1 MSLVK
6 VNWKP
11 DEKLLKEFSEFWLI
25 FVGMFLAPLAYFGAG
40 PFRHLGGAN
49 AKLAAV
55 LWGLALAG
63 RIVGWL
69 RPAWLKGLF
78 VGLTVLALPIG
89 WVVSNLTLMGIYYLV
104 FTPVALV
111 FRLIGRD
118 ALERKLDRQAKTYW
132 EEYNPNRGVGRY
144 LRQF

>member
-11 DEKLLKEFSEFWLI
+11 DQKILREFSEVWLI
-25 FVGMFLAPLAYFGAG
+25 FLGMILAPMAYLGWG
-40 PFRHLGGAN
+40 PFRHLGGPN
-49 AKLAAV
+49 ATAAAV

-63 RIVGWL
+63 RLVGWL
-69 RPAWLKGLF
+69 RPEWMKPAFL
-78 VGLTVLALPIG
+78 GLTLLALPIG
-89 WVVSNLTLMGIYYLV
+89 LVVSNLTLMIIYYLV

-118 ALERKLDRQAKTYW
+118 ALQRKIDRQAKSYW
-132 EEYNPNRGVGRY
+132 EEYNPDRGRARY